1 MHLGRPTKHVAEG
14 WELMKLLGSHEV
26 GVQKVLMNSGTP
38 GARPDVWND
47 QRLHTFE
54 PFFKIGATLMAD
66 ARPHPV
72 AYNLKTPD
80 ALAALGTGLPD
91 IWSAKVS
98 PSTGAD
104 QITQTLQAILDQPR

>member
-1 MHLGRPTKHVAEG
+1 MHLSRQTKHIAEG
-14 WELMKLLGSHEV
+14 WELIKLLSSHEV

-47 QRLHTFE
+47 PRLHSFE
-54 PFFKIGATLMAD
+54 PFYKIGATLMPE

-72 AYNLKTPD
+72 AFNLKTPE
-80 ALAALGTGLPD
+80 ALTAMEEGLPG

-98 PSTGAD
+98 PASGAD
-104 QITQTLQAILDQPR
+104 QVTQAVQAILDQPR